1 MNQLLDKFKAKDKF
15 FMRISIGMQI
25 FCWILIPLYF
35 WMLVI
40 NPDPEILLNHRIGGF
55 LYVISFAIFALIFN
69 RKMKDF
75 KEVDY
80 SLPTVIM
87 LEKAADRYKLCKPV
101 LLAALIPIVLV
112 DAGLILFSMDEWTMD
127 DFVLHANSGIFHS
140 ADYCFIF
147 DRDRNLVLK
156 TKATARPCIAIAK
169 RVKGFVKSFNS
180 FVFRLKLI

>member
-69 RKMKDF
+69 RKMKNF

-127 DFVLHANSGIFHS
+127 DFVLHAIETQKFFIPLITVSFSIGIGIW
-140 ADYCFIF
+140 YLKQKPL
-147 DRDRNLVLK
+147 RDHALQLLK
-156 TKATARPCIAIAK
+156 E
-169 RVKGFVKSFNS
+169 
-180 FVFRLKLI
+180 LKDS